1 MKIMLINPPPYK
13 HGGKS
18 RFLERTPIQTYTMPL
33 GLGYIAAVLENA
45 GHDVSLVDAYVK
57 NLSYDALAQIVKTSR
72 PDVIGI
78 TCLSDQR
85 TSWFKLIELIRATDS
100 KIKIVLGGPHPSLM
114 TEQVLINFKPDAV
127 VIGEGEETMLDLI
140 KTWEENGDLGK
151 VKSIAYLKNGGVVV
165 TPQRER
171 IKDLDSLPFPAHHMV
186 DINDYSGWDFLGELY
201 RMLKLDRTP
210 KYASITTSRGCIGN
224 CGYCSSP
231 LIWQRRWT
239 QRSAKNVVDEIE
251 MLKSKYGVEFIIMTD
266 DIFTVN
272 QKRVIEICEE
282 IIKRKLDVLWGFET
296 AVNLVSSELL
306 RIARRAGCCCI
317 LYGVES
323 GSETI
328 LSNVTKRIKEQ
339 EVVNAF
345 RMTKEAGVLTGAFL
359 MVGNPG
365 ESEKSINETIRLL
378 RKIAPDIILPQ
389 VAMITPSTKT
399 FMTAK
404 GKGFIDENYWLTDL
418 PFPYYTCEKKLR
430 TLLRWYR
437 KLFYYRLGDFG
448 ILLRTMRDYIELNTG
463 IRITRKGL
471 LRAEVP
477 PGS

>member
-1 MKIMLINPPPYK
+1 MKILLINPPPYY
-13 HGGKS
+13 HREDS
-18 RFLERTPIQTYTMPL
+18 RFLEIAPTQTYTMPL

-45 GHDVSLVDAYVK
+45 GYDVSLTDAYVK
-57 NLSYDALAQIVKTSR
+57 NLSYDALAQIIKTSR

-85 TSWFKLIELIRATDS
+85 ASWFKLIELIRAIDS
-100 KIKIVLGGPHPSLM
+100 KIKVVLGGPHPSLM
-114 TEQVLINFKPDAV
+114 TEQVLVNFKPDAI
-127 VIGEGEETMLDLI
+127 VIGEGEETMLALVR
-140 KTWEENGDLGK
+140 TWEENGDLGK
-151 VKSIAYLKNGGVVV
+151 VKSIAYIKDGEVVL

-186 DINDYSGWDFLGELY
+186 DINDYSGWDFMGELY
-201 RMLKLDRTP
+201 RILKLDRTP

-239 QRSAKNVVDEIE
+239 HRSAKNVVDEIE

-282 IIKRKLDVLWGFET
+282 IIKSKLNVLWGFET

-306 RIARRAGCCCI
+306 HIAKRAGCCCI

-339 EVVNAF
+339 EVINAF
-345 RMTKEAGVLTGAFL
+345 RMTKEAGILTGAFL

-365 ESEKSINETIRLL
+365 ESEKSINDTIKLL
-378 RKIAPDIILPQ
+378 RKITPDLILPQ
-389 VAMITPSTKT
+389 INMVTPATKV
-399 FMTAK
+399 FYAAK
-404 GKGFIDENYWLTDL
+404 EKGFIDESYWLTEL
-418 PFPYYTCEKKLR
+418 PFPYYTCEEKLR

-437 KLFYYRLGDFG
+437 KLFYYRQGDFA
-448 ILLRTMRDYIELNTG
+448 ILLRTIRDFVELNIG
-463 IRITRKGL
+463 IRITRNGL
-471 LRAEVP
+471 LRTEVP
-477 PGS
+477 PA